1 MGKMGDKLRLDE
13 GKELGSQDLCSETGS
28 RRKRLHLS
36 GVEKGCLPAG
46 PLSPGL

>member
-13 GKELGSQDLCSETGS
+13 GKVLGSQDLCSEVGS

-36 GVEKGCLPAG
+36 VGEKG
-46 PLSPGL
+46 